1 MSWKFPKHPLKNNRV
16 PDADEMNENFLAS
29 GQELVGR
36 LNEHNFKA
44 NTFTQS
50 NVATRAA
57 FVWHVG
63 VGIDGP
69 GGAGNQDRNY
79 IPFSFGP
86 SSYNSND
93 DTKTHFLVFAETQ
106 SWQEISDSVL
116 EFSSSNCLA
125 QIHASAQIWVDGG
138 PNAIASGSGFRGNDD
153 PRPCQ
158 VQMAIKV
165 NGVVIPETITGGVE
179 TAQDK
184 YLGIR
189 PQQFAMPGLTSV
201 VIPLPPG
208 PQRIAIVVR
217 CIGVPEGRAFRVGAN
232 ELICLEMRV

>member
-1 MSWKFPKHPLKNNRV
+1 MSWKFPKHPLKNDRV

-44 NTFTQS
+44 NTFTQT

-79 IPFSFGP
+79 IPFTFGP
-86 SSYNSND
+86 SNYNAHD

-106 SWQEISDSVL
+106 SWQEVSDSVL
-116 EFSSSNCLA
+116 EFSSSSCIG

-138 PNAIASGSGFRGNDD
+138 IKLNTGDGFRGAGDIH
-153 PRPCQ
+153 PCQ
-158 VQMAIKV
+158 PQMAIKV
-165 NGVVIPETITGGVE
+165 DGVVIPETITGGVE
-179 TAQDK
+179 TAQDEI
-184 YLGIR
+184 LGVR
-189 PQQFAMPGLTSV
+189 PNQFCMPALTSIV
-201 VIPLPPG
+201 LPLSPG
-208 PQRIAIVVR
+208 PHRITIVVR
-217 CIGVPEGRAFRVGAN
+217 AVGVPEGRAFRVGAN

>member
-1 MSWKFPKHPLKNNRV
+1 MSWKFPKHPLKDNRV

-44 NTFTQS
+44 NTFTQA
-50 NVATRAA
+50 NVSTRAA

-79 IPFSFGP
+79 IPYSFGP
-86 SSYNSND
+86 SGYNAHD

-106 SWQEISDSVL
+106 SWQEVSDSVL
-116 EFSSSNCLA
+116 EFSSSSCLA

-138 PNAIASGSGFRGNDD
+138 ISTLGPGSGFRTTDFFE
-153 PRPCQ
+153 PCQ
-158 VQMAIKV
+158 PQMAIKV
-165 NGVVIPETITGGVE
+165 DGVVIPETITGGVE
-179 TAQDK
+179 TSQDE

-189 PQQFAMPGLTSV
+189 PKQFAMPGLTSV
-201 VIPLPPG
+201 VLPLPPG
-208 PQRIAIVVR
+208 PHRIAIVVR
-217 CIGVPEGRAFRVGAN
+217 SAGVPKGRAFRVAAN